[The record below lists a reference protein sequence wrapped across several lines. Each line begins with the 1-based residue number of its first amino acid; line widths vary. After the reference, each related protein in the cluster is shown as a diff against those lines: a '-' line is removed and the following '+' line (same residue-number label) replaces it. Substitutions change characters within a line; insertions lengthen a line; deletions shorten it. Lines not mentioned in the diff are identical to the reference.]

1 MPRLISLLKF
11 TDQGAKD
18 IKKSTNRAHA
28 FDAAAKK
35 AGVTV
40 EGQYWTIGCYDGVLI
55 INAPDEMK
63 ALHLLSELSANGN
76 VRSETMIALSDKEF
90 DRMAS

>member
-1 MPRLISLLKF
+1 MPRFISLLKF

-28 FDAAAKK
+28 FDRAAEK

-40 EGQYWTIGCYDGVLI
+40 EGQYWTIGSYDGVLI
-55 INAPDEMK
+55 INAADEIK
-63 ALHLLSELSANGN
+63 ALHLLAELSANGN
-76 VRSETMIALSDKEF
+76 VRSETMIALTDKEF
-90 DRMAS
+90 DQLAR

>member
-1 MPRLISLLKF
+1 MPRFISLLKF

-28 FDAAAKK
+28 FDSAAEK
-35 AGVTV
+35 AGVKV
-40 EGQYWTIGCYDGVLI
+40 EGQYWTIGRYDGVLI
-55 INAPDEMK
+55 INAPDEMR

-90 DRMAS
+90 DRVAS

>member
-1 MPRLISLLKF
+1 MPRFISLLKF
-11 TDQGAKD
+11 TEQGAKD

-28 FDAAAKK
+28 FDRAAEK

-40 EGQYWTIGCYDGVLI
+40 EAQYWTIGRYDGVLI
-55 INAPDEMK
+55 VNAPDEKK
-63 ALHLLSELSANGN
+63 ALHLLAELSSGGN

-90 DRMAS
+90 DQVAN